1 MCGDKKNNKS
11 NYKNIDNNNNENIII
26 IIIIIIVVVVNKILT
41 WCKIG
46 NKKNAIWHVYVN
58 PG

>member
-26 IIIIIIVVVVNKILT
+26 IIIIIIVVVNKILT

>member
-26 IIIIIIVVVVNKILT
+26 IIIIIIIVVNKILT